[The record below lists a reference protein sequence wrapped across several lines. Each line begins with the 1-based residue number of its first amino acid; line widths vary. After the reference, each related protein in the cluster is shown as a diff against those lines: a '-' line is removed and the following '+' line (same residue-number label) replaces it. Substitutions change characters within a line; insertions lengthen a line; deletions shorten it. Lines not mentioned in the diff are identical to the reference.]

1 MTKHEK
7 NFDESMGES
16 IDKEEIADEMDRLK
30 DISHTPPIGD
40 GANRVWDGTRVF
52 DGEDEDDE

>member
-7 NFDESMGES
+7 NLDESIEES
-16 IDKEEIADEMDRLK
+16 LDSEELAAEMERLK
-30 DISHTPPIGD
+30 DISHTPPIGE